1 MSVIAYIGLGSNMG
15 DKTANCQTAVE
26 HLAEAGRIVS
36 VSSFYYTEPVGYK
49 EQEDFINAV
58 AGLETNC
65 SPSELLSICHAI
77 EDRLGRRRTVRWGPR
92 TVDLDILLFGDLVV
106 NRPDLII
113 PHPLM
118 ALRRFVLAPLV
129 EIAPAV
135 RHPVLNKTMI
145 QLLGELQNSQT
156 VMKLQARE
164 RSTMTPKPDIRPA
177 RYIVTEG
184 PIGVGKTS
192 LTMLL
197 AEELGARLILEQAEE
212 NPFLTQ
218 FYKDPSR
225 YRFQTQMFFLLSRF
239 SQQQEM
245 AQPDLF
251 SRITISDYLF
261 DKDRIFAYVNLD
273 DNELPLYEQFY
284 KILEPKIVQPDLVIF
299 LQADTD
305 TLLRRI
311 KQRGR
316 SFEKEIGPDYIAAVN
331 EAYNQ
336 FFFRYTDTP
345 LLVINTSDI
354 DFVHRREDLDD
365 LLKQIL
371 GMKQGTQYYVPRTRG
386 K

>member
-1 MSVIAYIGLGSNMG
+1 
-15 DKTANCQTAVE
+15 
-26 HLAEAGRIVS
+26 
-36 VSSFYYTEPVGYK
+36 
-49 EQEDFINAV
+49 
-58 AGLETNC
+58 
-65 SPSELLSICHAI
+65 
-77 EDRLGRRRTVRWGPR
+77 
-92 TVDLDILLFGDLVV
+92 
-106 NRPDLII
+106 
-113 PHPLM
+113 
-118 ALRRFVLAPLV
+118 
-129 EIAPAV
+129 
-135 RHPVLNKTMI
+135 
-145 QLLGELQNSQT
+145 
-156 VMKLQARE
+156 
-164 RSTMTPKPDIRPA
+164 MTSKPDMRSA

-261 DKDRIFAYVNLD
+261 NKDRIFAYVNLD
-273 DNELPLYEQFY
+273 ENELPLYEQFY

-311 KQRGR
+311 KQRSR
-316 SFEKEIGPDYIAAVN
+316 SFEKEIEPDYIAAVN

-371 GMKQGTQYYVPRTRG
+371 GMKQGTQYYVPRTR
-386 K
+386 KK

>member
-1 MSVIAYIGLGSNMG
+1 
-15 DKTANCQTAVE
+15 
-26 HLAEAGRIVS
+26 
-36 VSSFYYTEPVGYK
+36 
-49 EQEDFINAV
+49 
-58 AGLETNC
+58 
-65 SPSELLSICHAI
+65 
-77 EDRLGRRRTVRWGPR
+77 
-92 TVDLDILLFGDLVV
+92 
-106 NRPDLII
+106 
-113 PHPLM
+113 
-118 ALRRFVLAPLV
+118 
-129 EIAPAV
+129 
-135 RHPVLNKTMI
+135 
-145 QLLGELQNSQT
+145 
-156 VMKLQARE
+156 
-164 RSTMTPKPDIRPA
+164 MTPKPHMRTS

-184 PIGVGKTS
+184 PVGVGKTS
-192 LTMLL
+192 LTTLL
-197 AEELGARLILEQAEE
+197 AEELGARLILEQAED

-218 FYKDPSR
+218 FYKDPAR

-251 SRITISDYLF
+251 SRVTISDYLF
-261 DKDRIFAYVNLD
+261 DKDRIFAYLNLD
-273 DNELPLYEQFY
+273 DNELALYEQVY
-284 KILEPKIVQPDLVIF
+284 RILQPKIVQPDLVIF

-316 SFEKEIGPDYIAAVN
+316 SFEKELGLEYIAAVN

-371 GMKQGTQYYVPRTRG
+371 GMKQGTQYYVPRTG
-386 K
+386 AK

>member
-1 MSVIAYIGLGSNMG
+1 MTQ
-15 DKTANCQTAVE
+15 K
-26 HLAEAGRIVS
+26 
-36 VSSFYYTEPVGYK
+36 
-49 EQEDFINAV
+49 QEI
-58 AGLETNC
+58 
-65 SPSELLSICHAI
+65 
-77 EDRLGRRRTVRWGPR
+77 RR
-92 TVDLDILLFGDLVV
+92 
-106 NRPDLII
+106 
-113 PHPLM
+113 
-118 ALRRFVLAPLV
+118 
-129 EIAPAV
+129 
-135 RHPVLNKTMI
+135 
-145 QLLGELQNSQT
+145 
-156 VMKLQARE
+156 
-164 RSTMTPKPDIRPA
+164 A

-192 LTMLL
+192 LTTLL
-197 AEELGARLILEQAEE
+197 AEELGARLILEEAEE

-261 DKDRIFAYVNLD
+261 NKDRIFAYLNLD
-273 DNELPLYEQFY
+273 DNELALYEQFY
-284 KILEPKIVQPDLVIF
+284 KILEPKIVQPDMVIF

-305 TLLRRI
+305 TLIRRI

-316 SFEKEIGPDYIAAVN
+316 SFEKEIGLDYIAAVN

-336 FFFRYTDTP
+336 FFFRYAETP

-371 GMKQGTQYYVPRTRG
+371 GMKQGTQYYVPRSEA